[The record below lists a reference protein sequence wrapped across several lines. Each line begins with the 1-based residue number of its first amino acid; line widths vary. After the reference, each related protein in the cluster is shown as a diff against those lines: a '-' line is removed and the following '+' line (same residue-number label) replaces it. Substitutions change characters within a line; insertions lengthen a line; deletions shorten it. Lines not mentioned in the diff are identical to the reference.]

1 MTTNEALE
9 EFKHL
14 GEPEWAFISGRL
26 IDVDPEK
33 GRATL
38 SIFGLYKDRRI
49 PLRFD
54 DALKEDAIKLNQKS
68 VEITG
73 QGWINDDDTEWVAI
87 IVEEVAPPPRPRTL
101 DEFRNDPNPKIF
113 DPDKVIRASEPFDVD
128 EFIRVIYEGR
138 GRTWNG

>member
-14 GEPEWAFISGRL
+14 GEPEWAFIYGVL
-26 IDVDPEK
+26 VDVEPEK
-33 GRATL
+33 GCATL
-38 SIFGLYKDRRI
+38 SEGFFPEQRI

-54 DALKEDAIKLNQKS
+54 EALKEDVIKFNQKY

-87 IVEEVAPPPRPRTL
+87 IVEEVALPIQRTI
-101 DEFRNDPNPKIF
+101 DEIKNDPDPTKVF

-128 EFIRVIYEGR
+128 EFLRVIYEGR